1 MNPNFEKYQLS
12 YIRAVPL
19 KEFRSNSRKRGRKV
33 KKHPIFNITSAR
45 RINLCKGREGRG
57 EGWER
62 KSGGADMWA
71 MRMG

>member
-33 KKHPIFNITSAR
+33 KKHPIYILHLQEGLTCVR
-45 RINLCKGREGRG
+45 VEKGGVRAGG
-57 EGWER
+57 EKVVGQTC
-62 KSGGADMWA
+62 GP
-71 MRMG
+71 